1 MKDTPTQSVQA
12 VTVEAFLAA
21 CPNEL
26 GMEVIAGQA
35 SIKDCFIDSPRIQK
49 LGLAL
54 AGFAHYI
61 HPGRVQIVG
70 QSEIWYLE
78 QIEPHRRREVIENLK
93 LDDISCILVTKGL
106 TPPTELTEI
115 CDRHGV
121 PVLRSSLLSSSVIE
135 KVAKKLLEMLAPTV
149 TIHGVLLGMY
159 GIGVLLKGA
168 SGVGKS
174 ECALDL
180 IMRGHRLIS
189 DDSVLIKR
197 VGENLE
203 GSSPELIHGFLEI
216 RGLGIVNIREL
227 FGVSVIGQSKNI
239 GVCIELRAWDDA
251 FEVDRLGFERQE
263 EEILGV
269 RIPKVILPV
278 TPGRNLSTLV
288 ETAVRIHLLEEAGAD
303 TAQSLLEKH
312 AEMLRGGDGEQ

>member
-1 MKDTPTQSVQA
+1 MSDSLQTSIPSVSVADFVTACKDQLGLDV
-12 VTVEAFLAA
+12 LAGMDS
-21 CPNEL
+21 L
-26 GMEVIAGQA
+26 GER
-35 SIKDCFIDSPRIQK
+35 FIDSPRIQK

-61 HPGRVQIVG
+61 HLGRVQIVG

-78 QIEPHRRREVIENLK
+78 QIEPNKRREVIGNLK
-93 LDDISCILVTKGL
+93 LDHISCILITKGL
-106 TPPTELTEI
+106 EPPPELVEI
-115 CDRHGV
+115 CEEQGV
-121 PVLRSSLLSSSVIE
+121 PVLRSSLLSSSAIE
-135 KVAKKLLEMLAPTV
+135 TVTKRLLEMLAPAV

-159 GIGVLLKGA
+159 GIGVLLRGE

-189 DDSVLIKR
+189 DDAVLIR
-197 VGENLE
+197 RIGGHLE

-227 FGVSVIGQSKNI
+227 FGVSVIGRANNI
-239 GVCIELRAWDDA
+239 AVCIELRAWDDVGA
-251 FEVDRLGFERQE
+251 VDRLGFEKQVE
-263 EEILGV
+263 EVLGV
-269 RIPKVILPV
+269 KIPKVVLPV

-288 ETAVRIHLLEEAGAD
+288 ETAVRLHLLEAVGAD
-303 TAQSLLEKH
+303 STQGLLDKH
-312 AEMLRGGDGEQ
+312 SEMLKGGRSA